1 MQLTPASA
9 IRQAARRLRRAPAF
23 TVAAVL
29 TLALG
34 IGATTAVF
42 SVVDGVL
49 LRPLPFDDAERLVDL
64 SHTLVVS
71 GPLQV
76 DQSDA
81 TFLYYRRANH
91 VFTGVAAYRTTGA
104 SLGALRDGSATTEA
118 AAERVEGARVSADAF
133 GVLRVAPLHGRG
145 FTIDEERPDAAP
157 VVVIGERLWA
167 RRFGADPSI
176 VGRRVDVDGV
186 PRTVVGIMPGAFRW
200 PDAGTQLWLPIQ
212 IDPAH
217 TATAAF
223 DFRAVARL
231 RPGITLERAA
241 ADLQRLLPEVPVA
254 YPGRLTTA
262 AIEQTRMRAV
272 VRPLRD
278 VVVGDIGRVLWVVL
292 GAVGFVLLVACA
304 NVANLFLVRAEGRH
318 QELAVRR
325 ALGAGRG
332 AITLDL
338 LVEALLLAL
347 AGGVIGLALAVAGLD
362 LLRALP
368 SSADIPRIE
377 EIGLRGAGFAVAA
390 GASILAAMFVS
401 LIPALRSAALSPAA
415 ALTGGRSATAG
426 RVRNRARQALVLAQV
441 ALALVLLSGAGLMA
455 RSFAR
460 LRAVVPGF
468 DASHAYVFRVALP
481 DAGYP
486 APTDPARY
494 AERAMAAMGA
504 LPGVRTVGVSTK
516 LPLLPEARQ
525 DTALFVEDRPL
536 APGTL
541 PNLHQVTY
549 ASPELFASLGVPLV
563 AGRTLDRLDPSRAP
577 REVVVSRALAERYWP
592 GGSAI
597 GRRVRTS
604 PTGPWFTIVGVA
616 GDVRGTA
623 LESPPDEMIYLP
635 LVIAPRAAE
644 GSDPAV
650 DAGWSP
656 RTLAF
661 VVRSDGDPAVVAA
674 AAERAVRG
682 LDPSVPIFAARGM
695 TDVLRA
701 ASARTSFTLLLLA
714 IASAVALALGAVGI
728 YGVMSYVV
736 SLRARELAV
745 RLALGAEP
753 AEVRTL
759 VTRQGAA
766 LAVLGTGLGLAGALA
781 ATRVLAALLYG
792 VSPLDPVALLGAASL
807 LFAVALVATW
817 LPARRAA
824 ALDPAD
830 ALRVE

>member
-1 MQLTPASA
+1 MQFTPASA
-9 IRQAARRLRRAPAF
+9 VRQAARRLRRAPAF

-49 LRPLPFDDAERLVDL
+49 LRPLPFEDAERLVDL

-104 SLGALRDGSATTEA
+104 SLGALRDGSTA
-118 AAERVEGARVSADAF
+118 ADVTAERVEGARVSADAF

-157 VVVIGERLWA
+157 VVVIGQRLWE

-186 PRTVVGIMPGAFRW
+186 PRTVVGIMPASFRW
-200 PDAGTQLWLPIQ
+200 PDAGTQVWLPIG

-231 RPGITLERAA
+231 RDGITLDRAA

-254 YPGRLTTA
+254 YPGRLTTG

-332 AITLDL
+332 AIL
-338 LVEALLLAL
+338 
-347 AGGVIGLALAVAGLD
+347 LD

-377 EIGLRGAGFAVAA
+377 EIALRGAGFAVAA
-390 GASILAAMFVS
+390 GASVLAALFVS
-401 LIPALRSAALSPAA
+401 LLPALRSAALSPAA
-415 ALTGGRSATAG
+415 ALAGGRSATVG
-426 RVRNRARQALVLAQV
+426 RVRHRARQALVLAQV

-468 DASHAYVFRVALP
+468 DASRAFVFRVALP
-481 DAGYP
+481 DARYP

-494 AERAMAAMGA
+494 AARTMETIGA
-504 LPGVRTVGVSTK
+504 LPGVRTAAVTTK

-549 ASPELFASLGVPLV
+549 ASPELFQSLGIPLV
-563 AGRTLDRLDPSRAP
+563 AGRTFDRLDPSRAP
-577 REVVVSRALAERYWP
+577 REVVVSRAVAERYWP

-597 GRRVRTS
+597 GRRVRMS
-604 PTGPWFTIVGVA
+604 PIGPWFTVVGVA

-635 LVIAPRAAE
+635 LVIAPRAVE

-650 DAGWSP
+650 DARWSP

-682 LDPSVPIFAARGM
+682 IDASVPIFAARGM
-695 TDVLRA
+695 ADVLGA

-753 AEVRTL
+753 AEVRGL

-766 LAVLGTGLGLAGALA
+766 LAMVGTGLGLVGALA
-781 ATRVLAALLYG
+781 ATRVLAALLYD

-807 LFAVALVATW
+807 LFVVALVATW
-817 LPARRAA
+817 IPARRAA
-824 ALDPAD
+824 SLDPAD